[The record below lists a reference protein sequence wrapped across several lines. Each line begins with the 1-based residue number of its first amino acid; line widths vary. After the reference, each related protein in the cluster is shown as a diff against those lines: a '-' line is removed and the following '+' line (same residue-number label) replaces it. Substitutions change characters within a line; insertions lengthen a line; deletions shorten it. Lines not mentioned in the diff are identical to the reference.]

1 MCVYNVS
8 GGRGDPLY
16 GLVPP
21 YPPDTRLPY
30 HRGRRPSLLS
40 SGGPYAFT
48 LYRYFAWLIPLK
60 VFFLFFV
67 IFLPYF
73 QY

>member
-1 MCVYNVS
+1 MS
-8 GGRGDPLY
+8 LGGRGDPLY

-60 VFFLFFV
+60 VFFLFFCD
-67 IFLPYF
+67 IFALF
-73 QY
+73 SVLKM